1 MLRELFNMKKEM
13 FSTEISVLRDT
24 FRRLL
29 RRHAKTN
36 IVKLIEKTHP
46 ADMALIFR
54 YFNDLEQ
61 DTIFAMM
68 KPSEKTVEFLN
79 ELDEAITIRIVED
92 EDPARIAAILEE
104 ASSNEQA
111 YLMGLVEE
119 SYATSVIGLFKAE
132 EQEELEEMMAYPE
145 DSAGILMY
153 TDVFTLHEETRAR
166 EAIAALQDQE
176 EAEMVFYL
184 YAIDNEGALTG
195 VISLRDL
202 VTTSGDTMLKDIMTK
217 KVHAVRPETDQ
228 EEVARIVSQ
237 YNFLAVPV
245 IDSDEKLLGIVTVDD
260 VVDVIREEATEDF
273 LKMVGAGEDREIL
286 LKSSWENARIR
297 LPWLFASWVG
307 GIFAAFIIGVF
318 DNVLQNTLALA
329 AFIPVI
335 IGMGGNIGTQSST
348 IIVRGLA
355 TGRVGFENSA
365 KILFKEIRVGLILG
379 ILYGILLGLFA
390 IFRFLDISPVLGLVV
405 GLSICASMII
415 AATIGSLV
423 PLILNRFDIDPA
435 VATGPFVTTAIDILG
450 VTLYFLIAATLFN
463 TV

>member
-1 MLRELFNMKKEM
+1 MKKEM
-13 FSTEISVLRDT
+13 FGTEITLLRDT

-36 IVKLIEKTHP
+36 IIKLIEKTHP
-46 ADMALIFR
+46 ADTALIFR
-54 YFNDLEQ
+54 YFNDSEQ
-61 DTIFAMM
+61 DTIFSMM
-68 KPSEKTVEFLN
+68 SPSEETVEFLA
-79 ELDEAITIRIVED
+79 ELDESITVRLLEN
-92 EDPARIAAILEE
+92 ESSSRIASILEE

-111 YLMGLVEE
+111 YLMGLVEDE
-119 SYATSVIGLFKAE
+119 FATSVIELLQAE

-166 EAIAALQDQE
+166 AAIVALQDQDE
-176 EAEMVFYL
+176 VEMVFYL
-184 YAIDNEGALTG
+184 YADDDDGRLTG
-195 VISLRDL
+195 VVSLRDL
-202 VTTSGDTMLKDIMTK
+202 VTTPSETKLKDIMSR
-217 KVHAVRPETDQ
+217 KVYAVRPETDQ

-245 IDSDEKLLGIVTVDD
+245 VDSEEQLLGIVTVDD

-286 LKSSWENARIR
+286 LKSSWDNARIR

-307 GIFAAFIIGVF
+307 GIFAAFIIGIF
-318 DNVLQNTLALA
+318 DNVLQSTIALA

-355 TGRVGFENSA
+355 TGRVDFENST
-365 KILFKEIRVGLILG
+365 KILLKEIRVGLILG
-379 ILYGILLGLFA
+379 ILYGFLLGIFA
-390 IFRFLDISPVLGLVV
+390 IFRFLDVSPMLGVVV

-415 AATIGSLV
+415 AAIIGSLV

-450 VTLYFLIAATLFN
+450 VALYFLIAGSLLVIT
-463 TV
+463 